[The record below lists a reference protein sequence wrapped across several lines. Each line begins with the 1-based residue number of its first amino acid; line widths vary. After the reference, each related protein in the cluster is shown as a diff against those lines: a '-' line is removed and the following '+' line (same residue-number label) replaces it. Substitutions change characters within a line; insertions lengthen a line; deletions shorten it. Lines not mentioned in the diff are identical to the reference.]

1 MRLDEKDEPILA
13 DQNKKTMAYTY
24 DGTEIEVLP
33 GTLDSAET
41 TRSPQ
46 RKPSIST
53 DTLLKGVENVNGNL
67 TLSDFGL
74 ALRLVVCG
82 RCISVV
88 LILS

>member
-1 MRLDEKDEPILA
+1 MTCVWMRDEKDEPIHA
-13 DQNKKTMAYTY
+13 DKNKKTMAYTY
-24 DGTEIEVLP
+24 DVTEIEVLP

-67 TLSDFGL
+67 TLSGF
-74 ALRLVVCG
+74 
-82 RCISVV
+82 
-88 LILS
+88 LIGAETGGVQAEC